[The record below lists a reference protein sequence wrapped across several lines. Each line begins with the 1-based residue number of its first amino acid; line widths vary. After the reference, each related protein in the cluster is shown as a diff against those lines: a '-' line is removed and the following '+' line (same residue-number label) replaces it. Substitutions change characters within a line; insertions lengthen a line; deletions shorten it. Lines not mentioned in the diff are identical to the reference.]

1 MDKQYNED
9 GFIPKHGGYEN
20 LITYQKAD
28 IIFLGTNRF
37 CEKWVSKFDRTYD
50 QMVQAARSGQQNI
63 LEGSMASG
71 TSKKTEIFLTNV
83 ARASLDE
90 LRKDYLNFINVRRL
104 TFWDKKHPYYAELS
118 KKHRTPNQTY
128 ETFQKGIES
137 DNPEVAA
144 NVLYSL
150 TNVTIYLLAQQIK
163 KLEREFLDEGGISE
177 RMTKARIDYR
187 NKKKQ

>member
-9 GFIPKHGGYEN
+9 GFIPKHGGYQN
-20 LITYQKAD
+20 LITFQKAE

-50 QMVQAARSGQQNI
+50 QMIQAARSGQQNI

-90 LRKDYLNFINVRRL
+90 LRQDYQNFLNVRGL
-104 TFWDKKHPYYAELS
+104 TYWDKTHPYYAKLT
-118 KKHRTPNQTY
+118 KKHRTPDQSY
-128 ETFQKGIES
+128 ETFRKCIES

-150 TNVTIYLLAQQIK
+150 TNVTIYLLAQQLK
-163 KLEREFLDEGGISE
+163 KLEREFLDEGGLSE
-177 RMTKARIDYR
+177 RMSQARIEVM
-187 NKKKQ
+187 KKQK

>member
-9 GFIPKHGGYEN
+9 GFIPKHGGYQN
-20 LITYQKAD
+20 LITFQKAE
-28 IIFLGTNRF
+28 IIFLGTNKF
-37 CEKWVSKFDRTYD
+37 CEKYLSKFDRTYD
-50 QMVQAARSGQQNI
+50 QMIQAARSGQQNI

-90 LRKDYLNFINVRRL
+90 LRQDYKNFINTRSL
-104 TFWDKKHPYYAELS
+104 TFWDKNHIYYSELT
-118 KKHRTPNQTY
+118 KKHRLQDQSY
-128 ETFQKGIES
+128 ETFRKGIES

-150 TNVTIYLLAQQIK
+150 TNVTIYLLAQQLK

-177 RMTKARIDYR
+177 RMTKARIEVRR
-187 NKKKQ
+187 NQK

>member
-9 GFIPKHGGYEN
+9 GFIPKHGGYQN

-37 CEKWVSKFDRTYD
+37 CEKWISKFDRTYD

-83 ARASLDE
+83 ARCSLDE
-90 LRKDYLNFINVRRL
+90 LRKDYLNFITVRRL
-104 TFWDKKHPYYAELS
+104 TFWDKKHPYYAELG
-118 KKHRTPNQTY
+118 KKLRTPNQTY

-150 TNVTIYLLAQQIK
+150 TNVTIYLLAQQLK

-177 RMTKARIDYR
+177 RMTKARLEA
-187 NKKKQ
+187 KKKQR